1 MPQTILTSCYPTPP
15 LPPRTTS
22 LFHFFLPRN
31 LDRPSDHAFVAA
43 DTGVSYTRQQFRTNA
58 LRLGAGIKNLSS
70 SPSPSSK
77 GGKKRLALVFSPN
90 SIHYPLL
97 FFALQS
103 SLTIASLANAS
114 YTPKELCHQLRDG
127 KPSILFVHPALWPIA
142 KEALKILSGESAEA
156 GWVREIKVFYTVP
169 KKEVPKDNSGG
180 IKSFEDLYVD
190 ESEVKDWNGD
200 ALPEESGDDETAVL
214 CYSSGTVS
222 LPPLSCFF
230 AVLFARSI
238 TSNITFRY
246 ALPDRRP
253 QRRRD
258 DPPKPFTR
266 IRQGHDVVDE
276 ARTWG

>member
-1 MPQTILTSCYPTPP
+1 MPQTILTSSYPTPP

-31 LDRPSDHAFVAA
+31 LDRPNDHAFVAA

-58 LRLGAGIKNLSS
+58 LCLGAGIKNLSP
-70 SPSPSSK
+70 SPSPASPK
-77 GGKKRLALVFSPN
+77 GKGKKRLALVFSPN

-97 FFALQS
+97 FFALQA

-142 KEALKILSGESAEA
+142 KEALKILSGEPAEA

-169 KKEVPKDNSGG
+169 KKEVPKESGG

-190 ESEVKDWNGD
+190 ESEVKEWDGD

-222 LPPLSCFF
+222 LPPLPCSLL
-230 AVLFARSI
+230 VSRLLI
-238 TSNITFRY
+238 
-246 ALPDRRP
+246 
-253 QRRRD
+253 
-258 DPPKPFTR
+258 
-266 IRQGHDVVDE
+266 
-276 ARTWG
+276 

>member
-1 MPQTILTSCYPTPP
+1 MPQTILTSSLPTPP

-58 LRLGAGIKNLSS
+58 LRLGAGIKKLSP
-70 SPSPSSK
+70 SPSPSSPK
-77 GGKKRLALVFSPN
+77 GKGKKRLALVFSPN

-127 KPSILFVHPALWPIA
+127 KPSILFVHPALWPTA

-156 GWVREIKVFYTVP
+156 GWVGKIKVFYTVP
-169 KKEVPKDNSGG
+169 KKEVPKESGG

-190 ESEVKDWNGD
+190 ESEVKEWDGD

-222 LPPLSCFF
+222 LLSFSCIFLRL
-230 AVLFARSI
+230 VC
-238 TSNITFRY
+238 
-246 ALPDRRP
+246 
-253 QRRRD
+253 
-258 DPPKPFTR
+258 
-266 IRQGHDVVDE
+266 
-276 ARTWG
+276 